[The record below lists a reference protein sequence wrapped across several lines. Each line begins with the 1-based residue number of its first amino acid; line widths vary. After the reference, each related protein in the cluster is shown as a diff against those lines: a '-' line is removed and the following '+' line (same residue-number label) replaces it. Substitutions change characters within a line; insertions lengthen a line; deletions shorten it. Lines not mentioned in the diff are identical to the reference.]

1 MSHSSSRRAS
11 GPAPTRPG
19 SRAAPGGRRASRR
32 APGWPP
38 GAASPSA
45 PTPEVMHRPPA
56 RALAGV
62 LAPVAECRR
71 RIRSG
76 TTAIPDRVPMH
87 YRALSRSVDSVTDAD
102 HRSQHVPASVGVESR
117 RWSGRRR
124 GSVSVSRTRPR
135 TRSCARRLV
144 VEGGGGGAIGT
155 ADELA
160 LRERPGALGANSRR
174 AGGSGSTRAGEG
186 ARGQQPS
193 PPATAR
199 AWIGGHSVACSI
211 SSIEIGDRVA
221 VRGWASSR
229 S

>member
-11 GPAPTRPG
+11 GPAPPRPG

-124 GSVSVSRTRPR
+124 GIHICIANSATH
-135 TRSCARRLV
+135 TELRSPAGRGGRRGRSDRH
-144 VEGGGGGAIGT
+144 GGRAGAPGAAGRAWGQFET
-155 ADELA
+155 GR
-160 LRERPGALGANSRR
+160 RERLD
-174 AGGSGSTRAGEG
+174 AGGRRRVGRAPAGVG
-186 ARGQQPS
+186 YSVGYPLLAS
-193 PPATAR
+193 P
-199 AWIGGHSVACSI
+199 
-211 SSIEIGDRVA
+211 
-221 VRGWASSR
+221 
-229 S
+229 